1 VLPAP
6 VKTVLV
12 LPPLPELEPL
22 LPDDPQ
28 AAASATMA
36 SPIAT
41 AAVFVTLC
49 IPFISMSFASG
60 GRIGQRVCRRGF
72 RMVAVW

>member
-1 VLPAP
+1 
-6 VKTVLV
+6 
-12 LPPLPELEPL
+12 
-22 LPDDPQ
+22 
-28 AAASATMA
+28 M
-36 SPIAT
+36 PIAT